1 MYPVLSLS
9 SFAVNARCSPG
20 RILGSHTVDQG
31 ANFFADTPPTRLTLE
46 THVQYRRNPVRC
58 QFTTIL
64 GVNNPRGLL
73 HPGQHVLNTTQNNL
87 CRAVNRRRGRCA
99 CRASNCCRGAIF
111 SRTRSSRD
119 LKAPTIHPRRSR
131 SNTIMARSLS
141 KKSESSLAPSHS
153 FLGVQRFGE
162 AQGRA
167 ESRRLDLARS
177 SAPFQ
182 KYGDPYDMEGRGR

>member
-1 MYPVLSLS
+1 MFTIVFSLFYSIRKGVHTQNSIRSEHTYLEACNVLREAEMYPVLSLS

-87 CRAVNRRRGRCA
+87 CRAVNRRRGRCV
-99 CRASNCCRGAIF
+99 CRASN
-111 SRTRSSRD
+111 
-119 LKAPTIHPRRSR
+119 
-131 SNTIMARSLS
+131 
-141 KKSESSLAPSHS
+141 
-153 FLGVQRFGE
+153 
-162 AQGRA
+162 
-167 ESRRLDLARS
+167 
-177 SAPFQ
+177 
-182 KYGDPYDMEGRGR
+182 